1 MPLIQVFTAATP
13 DAAATE
19 QLLRD
24 LSSALATH
32 FEKPERYVM
41 TSLVPGVAMTFG
53 GTPGATCFAAV
64 KNIGKLTPDKTAKL
78 SADLTARLA
87 HGLGIPA
94 NRIYLEFS
102 EAVGYLWGYDGG
114 TFG

>member
-1 MPLIQVFTAATP
+1 MPLIQVFTSTTP
-13 DAAATE
+13 DPAAAAL
-19 QLLRD
+19 LLRD
-24 LSSALATH
+24 LSSTLARH
-32 FEKPERYVM
+32 FDKPERYVM
-41 TSLVPGVAMTFG
+41 TCIVPTAAMTFG
-53 GTPGATCFAAV
+53 GAPGSTCFAAV
-64 KNIGKLTPDKTAKL
+64 KNIGKMTPEKTEKL

-87 HGLGIPA
+87 KGLGVPS